1 LAGSSYIRIT
11 GTAGAAFSID
21 GITNSAASGVTDG
34 QVVWIHNAS
43 GDSMTVA
50 NQSGLETTAANRI
63 KTTTGFGVSFLTNG
77 IANLIYDSGAS
88 RWVLINPHSGGAV
101 LGEVYAYDNTVAD
114 PLTVAGTYYQLT
126 NFLNAGNYSGVT
138 LDASNSRI
146 QVQTEGYYQ
155 LGFDISFSGTANT
168 TFTVSVYTN
177 GVEASNLEVERKLS
191 AGGDIGAASRQ
202 GFAYLP
208 TNCIVDLRATG
219 DGGGD
224 TITVKHG
231 AIILHQVK

>member
-88 RWVLINPHSGGAV
+88 RWVLINPHSGGDV
-101 LGEVYAYDNTVAD
+101 LGEIYAYDNTVAE
-114 PLTVAGTYYQLT
+114 PLATAGTYYQIT
-126 NFLNAGNYSGVT
+126 NLLNAGAYSGIT
-138 LDASNSRI
+138 LDAANSRMQI
-146 QVQTEGYYQ
+146 QTEGYYQ
-155 LGFDISFSGTANT
+155 VGFDVSFSGTASQ
-168 TFTVSVYTN
+168 TFTISVYTN
-177 GVEASNLEVERKLS
+177 GVEASNLEVERKLGT
-191 AGGDIGAASRQ
+191 GGDIGAASRQ

-208 TNCIVDLRATG
+208 TNCIVDLRVTS
-219 DGGGD
+219 DSDSD